1 MRPMAQVA
9 VRQTA
14 AGMLARNPS
23 GRSEKIR
30 EPQASK
36 LCAQF
41 LCQMRAKHFDDAVW
55 WIVRI
60 LTMVEVNARK
70 DV

>member
-1 MRPMAQVA
+1 
-9 VRQTA
+9 
-14 AGMLARNPS
+14 MLARNPS